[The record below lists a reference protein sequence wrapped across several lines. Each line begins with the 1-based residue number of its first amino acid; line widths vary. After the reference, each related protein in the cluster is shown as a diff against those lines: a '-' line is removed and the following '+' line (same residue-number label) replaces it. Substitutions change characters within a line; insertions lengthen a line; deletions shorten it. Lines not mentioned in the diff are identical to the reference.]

1 MAKKAFWKG
10 NKKGDGVLHYMIHNF
25 LLNRSDV
32 VCMYFVACKNGVSI
46 FGKMNILNP
55 IRKNTVRLS
64 FFADQKSHFLWIKK
78 GWEGHYNS
86 VQNGCQEPWLY
97 ATNSAGMCIRAA
109 VFFPLYLVE
118 YNLSAQNETT

>member
-1 MAKKAFWKG
+1 MAKRLFWKG
-10 NKKGDGVLHYMIHNF
+10 NKKGDGLLHYMIHNF
-25 LLNRSDV
+25 GLNQSDAV
-32 VCMYFVACKNGVSI
+32 GILWQVKMVCLFL
-46 FGKMNILNP
+46 GKMNILNP